1 MLKASIED
9 IMTENIVRLG
19 EETSVMR
26 AAHTLLR
33 FQINGLLMVKEE
45 GSNEVPGIFTTT
57 DLLRLLDKV
66 LSEHGH
72 KVLVLETIGKLPIK
86 DVASRNVIKV
96 QRDAKLGKVIAIMHK
111 KNVHTIPVYD
121 GEKLVG
127 VIGRHDILNAAFYST
142 E

>member
-26 AAHTLLR
+26 AAHTILR

-45 GSNEVPGIFTTT
+45 GSNEVTGIFTTT
-57 DLLRLLDKV
+57 DLLKLLDKA
-66 LSEHGH
+66 LSEHGR
-72 KVLVLETIGKLPIK
+72 KVLVLSTIGKLPIK
-86 DVASRNVIKV
+86 DVASRSVIKI
-96 QRDAKLGKVIAIMHK
+96 QRNAKLGKVIAIMHK

-142 E
+142 